1 MSTALWLLAIQG
13 ALGAF
18 DTLYYHEWRARLPGG
33 VPGTRPE
40 LMLHAVRDFFYALLF
55 GSLPWVAWRGAWA
68 AVLAV
73 IIVTEIGITLAD
85 FVVEDRVRKPL
96 GGVFPGERCTHAV
109 MGILYGAVLGHVAPV
124 LLAAWKLPTELAVE
138 PVPVP
143 EALRLVLSLMA
154 VGVFCS
160 GLRDLYAALGLP
172 GGGWPW
178 RAADSESR
186 AAPVPSSGQG

>member
-1 MSTALWLLAIQG
+1 MECVFQVRPVEGGIAYEQAGARLCLGPLRLPMPRVLAPRIEAVAIAVPEGMQVRVTIGSALAGWLLTYEGLVRPGGGAMSTALWLLAIQG

-96 GGVFPGERCTHAV
+96 GACS
-109 MGILYGAVLGHVAPV
+109 
-124 LLAAWKLPTELAVE
+124 LA
-138 PVPVP
+138 
-143 EALRLVLSLMA
+143 S
-154 VGVFCS
+154 
-160 GLRDLYAALGLP
+160 AA
-172 GGGWPW
+172 
-178 RAADSESR
+178 RTR
-186 AAPVPSSGQG
+186 